1 MYYTTTNIFVLFT
14 WTVYPLMMCNRP
26 YSPAGP
32 RFWPI
37 SKISWFDENPRRVP
51 WPESSWSVFGN
62 SIEFLYFHEI
72 PSAWGS
78 SPAAILSILFMYY
91 GSMYHNLAFLSVLSV
106 LSGQYGASC
115 NFEPPAGRW
124 GPRTPHAEMPQL
136 LWWGW
141 QCKCGWTIINPAFSV
156 LQLINSQF
164 CWC

>member
-1 MYYTTTNIFVLFT
+1 MIFNSESNSYSELLISNSVKSIGR
-14 WTVYPLMMCNRP
+14 NRGIVRHVGG
-26 YSPAGP
+26 A
-32 RFWPI
+32 RMI
-37 SKISWFDENPRRVP
+37 HLP